1 MPKIT
6 DLSTYRKSKAD
17 REVYVNDVHDSLLFL
32 IELIDHTNKTAPIP
46 RMAVTAFSEGLK
58 EYLTTCL
65 DFSNDDPS
73 VLNYARVVGGIQDAG
88 YKSGEFVLRYHNGV
102 TLDQPN
108 VSLIM
113 TPHYMGMLTS
123 RVLDVPQFP
132 RQYTESVRKALK
144 DALVAATESVPDM
157 PCTQGLLWLHTV
169 TALEEKGFCC
179 SSYVH
184 IGNNI
189 DISMTNGKELCRL
202 TFDLQQLTNTHQ
214 VIVANRST

>member
-1 MPKIT
+1 MSKIT
-6 DLSTYRKSKAD
+6 DLSTYRKQKD
-17 REVYVNDVHDSLLFL
+17 YREFYVNDVNDALVFL
-32 IELIDHTNKTAPIP
+32 VELIDHTNKTAPIP

-58 EYLTTCL
+58 EYLATCL
-65 DFSNDDPS
+65 DFSKDDPS
-73 VLNYARVVGGIQDAG
+73 VLNYARVVGSVQDTG

-102 TLDQPN
+102 TLGAYQP
-108 VSLIM
+108 LTM
-113 TPHYMGMLTS
+113 TPHYMGMMTS
-123 RVLDVPQFP
+123 RVLDIPQLP

-144 DALVAATESVPDM
+144 DALVSATDSVPDM

-179 SSYVH
+179 SNYEH

-214 VIVANRST
+214 AILTNRNT